1 MQTER
6 TFSKRR
12 DPTTSGPPLLSVEGL
27 SVSLGG
33 NRILKDINVQV
44 KAGTIHALVGP
55 NGAGKTTLIRS
66 ILGAMPHEGTIRF
79 RFSKDGRIGYVPQL
93 LDFDHSVP
101 ITVGDFI
108 AIMLPGP
115 PVFIR
120 GIRKIRTQVEKILA
134 ATQCD
139 HLVDRLVGSLSGGEF
154 RRVLLA
160 QALVPLPE
168 MLLLDEPASNVDES
182 GARLFEAVLCRLR
195 DEHAVSILMVGHD
208 METIRRIADHVTRI
222 NYTVTFDG
230 AIADLATME
239 DALGL
244 SGVVNPTAENISRS
258 AN

>member
-6 TFSKRR
+6 TFSKRL
-12 DPTTSGPPLLSVEGL
+12 DPTSGPPLLSVEGL

-55 NGAGKTTLIRS
+55 NGGGKTTLIRS
-66 ILGAMPHEGTIRF
+66 ILGAMPHGGTIRF
-79 RFSKDGRIGYVPQL
+79 RFRKGGRIGYVPQL

-182 GARLFEAVLCRLR
+182 GARLFEEVLCRLR
-195 DEHAVSILMVGHD
+195 DEQAVSILMVGHD

-230 AIADLATME
+230 TVADLATME